1 MWWWK
6 ESLYYHCA
14 NYLYYLENDT
24 RVWHPIRVS
33 ICVLDNSKIYDKKQ
47 TKKTYG
53 APGPTLNPFDFGFC
67 PSLAL
72 APLIVGLV

>member
-1 MWWWK
+1 MIPEFGTLLK
-6 ESLYYHCA
+6 FQFVYYV
-14 NYLYYLENDT
+14 E
-24 RVWHPIRVS
+24 
-33 ICVLDNSKIYDKKQ
+33 NSKIYDKK
-47 TKKTYG
+47 TNKKTYG